1 MAQKRVLVV
10 EDDEDVY
17 DFLRPLLEE
26 KGFIVDVAIDGR
38 SGIKKVREF
47 QPDLVVLDLMM
58 TGLDGYGFLRGLRAA
73 ELMPSPK
80 VLVLTAVQ
88 KVGGAEEA
96 LKLGAHAFLIKPVDN
111 KMLWEKIQALI

>member
-1 MAQKRVLVV
+1 MPTRVLVV

-17 DFLRPLLEE
+17 DFLRPFLED

-38 SGIKKVREF
+38 SGLKKVHEF
-47 QPDLVVLDLMM
+47 KPALVILDLMM
-58 TGLDGYGFLRGLRAA
+58 TGLDGFGFLRSLRAA
-73 ELMPSPK
+73 ELIPSPK

-96 LKLGAHAFLIKPVDN
+96 LDLGAHAYLTKPVDN
-111 KMLWEKIQALI
+111 DLLWEKIQTLI